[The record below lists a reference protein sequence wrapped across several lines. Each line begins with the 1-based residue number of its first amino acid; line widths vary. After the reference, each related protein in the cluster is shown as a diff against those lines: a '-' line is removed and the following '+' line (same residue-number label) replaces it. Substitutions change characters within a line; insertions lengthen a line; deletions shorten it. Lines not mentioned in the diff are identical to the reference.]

1 MNFKRLYLIMM
12 NAAEKALDALD
23 ANNYGIV
30 REQLLGT
37 LNECENL
44 YTECTE
50 DEQTEAEHTDLQ

>member
-1 MNFKRLYLIMM
+1 MNFKKLYLIML

-30 REQLLGT
+30 REQLLGA

-44 YTECTE
+44 YTECPE

>member
-1 MNFKRLYLIMM
+1 MNFKRLYLIQM

-30 REQLLGT
+30 REQLLGA

-44 YTECTE
+44 YTG
-50 DEQTEAEHTDLQ
+50 

>member
-12 NAAEKALDALD
+12 NAAEKGLDALD

-30 REQLLGT
+30 REQLLGA